1 MKNEKEKEKYKG
13 ANKVENHR
21 VNILTIEHMVR

>member
-1 MKNEKEKEKYKG
+1 MIAKRVNEKGKG

-21 VNILTIEHMVR
+21 VNILTIQHMVR